1 MGRLIPDNFLTIRQ
15 AADEFAVAMYSG
27 LADRPFIE
35 QHRRFDVAD
44 GAAVEEA
51 ISKIWAAVD
60 RGTLQAFA
68 VGPSCWNPLKLSA
81 RMSQAIPLLRS
92 PRGGDLSFLRPG
104 NPHYNQLAAWLGRDL
119 AKATVVFRVLDIT
132 RETRKLLRSRRRRT
146 ASTGTTKAGRPS
158 RQIEVKKIIP
168 EVIDKRRWSPTQSL
182 KALTKAVNDRANW
195 QRPVSK
201 DTVTRALSELHSET
215 GDRRFARVHRG

>member
-1 MGRLIPDNFLTIRQ
+1 MGRLIPDDFLTIRQ
-15 AADEFAVAMYSG
+15 TADEFAVAMYSG
-27 LADRPFIE
+27 LTDRPSIK
-35 QHRRFDVAD
+35 QHRRSGFDVAD

-60 RGTLQAFA
+60 RGTLQAFV

-92 PRGGDLSFLRPG
+92 PRGGDFSFLRPS
-104 NPHYNQLAAWLGRDL
+104 NPHYHQLAAWLGRDL

-146 ASTGTTKAGRPS
+146 ASTRTMNAGRPS

-168 EVIDKRRWSPTQSL
+168 EVIDERRWSPTQSL

-195 QRPVSK
+195 QTPVH
-201 DTVTRALSELHSET
+201 V
-215 GDRRFARVHRG
+215 V